1 MSERKVAARYAK
13 ALIDLSV
20 EQKNLDVI
28 LGNMKDFVVTL
39 KNNHQIETMLNSPV
53 VKGSDKTA
61 VLNKIFGKTYH
72 KNTMGFFGIVIR
84 KNRSNVLRQIAEV
97 FIELYNELNNIMIAS
112 VKTAQ
117 PIDQKLTDE
126 IKHFISNYTGKKIEL
141 KSTVDAKLI
150 GGLVIQMGDKLFDA
164 SIHGKLN
171 KLKHEL
177 INTYISK

>member
-28 LGNMKDFVVTL
+28 LGDMKDFVSTL
-39 KNNHQIETMLNSPV
+39 KHNHQIVTMLKSPV
-53 VKGSDKTA
+53 VKGDNKMA

-72 KNTMGFFGIVIR
+72 KNTMGFFGIIIR
-84 KNRSNVLRQIAEV
+84 KNRASFLLPIAEV
-97 FIELYNELNNIMIAS
+97 FVEQYNELNNIMLAS

-126 IKHFISNYTGKKIEL
+126 IKQFISSYTGKTIEL
-141 KSTVDAKLI
+141 KSTVDPELI
-150 GGLVIQMGDKLFDA
+150 GGMVIQMGDKLFDA
-164 SIHGKLN
+164 SIQGKLN